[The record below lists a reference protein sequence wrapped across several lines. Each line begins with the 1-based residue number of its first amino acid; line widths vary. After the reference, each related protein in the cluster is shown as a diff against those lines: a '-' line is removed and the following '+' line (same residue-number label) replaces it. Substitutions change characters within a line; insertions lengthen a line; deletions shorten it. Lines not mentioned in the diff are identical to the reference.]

1 MQSLPIVGCSGHGR
15 IRAAVLIQEYP
26 GVNVTRT
33 AGLLQERVQH
43 IRVDAQDPAAED
55 IDFAA
60 EIMKSGGLVAF
71 PTETVYG
78 LGAIAWEASAVDK
91 IFRVKGRPPNDPLI
105 VHIAA
110 IDQLS
115 AVAREIPDL
124 ACELGRHFWPGP
136 LTLVLKK
143 SARIPANLTAG
154 LDTVAVRLPDHPVAS
169 ALLKAVRA
177 PIAAP
182 SANRFSRP
190 SPTTAQHVLDDLGDM
205 VDLLLDAGPTTI
217 GLESTIIS
225 LVGDSPQVLRPG
237 GLSLEALR
245 RFLPELGFS
254 PHFLGEDEAALAP
267 GSLLK
272 HYSPRARLIVF
283 QGGDDS
289 AVRAA
294 MRAEIAGNQNIGVMA
309 GDADASAFSRLDVK
323 IERLGKDDEG
333 AANRLFA
340 AMRALDQ
347 QGVDLIIARAPEKRG
362 LGLAV
367 WDRLL
372 RAAEGS
378 LVEV

>member
-1 MQSLPIVGCSGHGR
+1 MTNAAENLLEKSRR
-15 IRAAVLIQEYP
+15 IRLD
-26 GVNVTRT
+26 GM
-33 AGLLQERVQH
+33 H
-43 IRVDAQDPAAED
+43 PASPD

-60 EIMKSGGLVAF
+60 EIIRSGGLVAF

-78 LGAIAWEASAVDK
+78 LGANAWDASAVDK
-91 IFRVKGRPPNDPLI
+91 IFRAKGRPANDPLI

-124 ACELGRHFWPGP
+124 ARELGRHFWPGP

-143 SARIPANLTAG
+143 SARIPHNLTAG

-169 ALLKAVRA
+169 ALLMAAKV

-190 SPTTAQHVLDDLGDM
+190 SPTAAQHVLDDLDGA
-205 VDLLLDAGPTTI
+205 VDLLLDAGPTAI

-225 LVGDSPQVLRPG
+225 LIDDPPRLLRPG
-237 GLSLEALR
+237 GLSLEDLR
-245 RFLPELGFS
+245 RFMPELEFA
-254 PHFLGEDEAALAP
+254 PQFLDADGAAPAP
-267 GSLLK
+267 GGLLK

-283 QGGDDS
+283 QGGDD
-289 AVRAA
+289 AALRAA
-294 MRAEIAGNQNIGVMA
+294 IHAEIARNRGVGLLA
-309 GDADASAFSRLDVK
+309 SDADAAAFARFNVK
-323 IERLGKDDEG
+323 IERLGNDDE
-333 AANRLFA
+333 AAARRLFA
-340 AMRALDQ
+340 AMRSLDER
-347 QGVDLIIARAPEKRG
+347 GVDVIIARAPEKRG
-362 LGLAV
+362 LGLAI

-378 LVEV
+378 LIEL